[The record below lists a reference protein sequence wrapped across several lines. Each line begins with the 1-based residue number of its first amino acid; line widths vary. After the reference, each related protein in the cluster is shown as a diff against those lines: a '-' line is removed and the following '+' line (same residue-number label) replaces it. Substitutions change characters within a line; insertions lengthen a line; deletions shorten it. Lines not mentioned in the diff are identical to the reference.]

1 MASLEGLG
9 TSNAWKYLGISV
21 ITNEQGKQGVKVT
34 NTEDLKQIHGNL
46 HGGIIATAIDTA
58 MAVAVNE
65 SIGPNQYA
73 VTVELKVNYLL
84 PVVDSD
90 IYAYAHLVKAGKRLF
105 MGSID
110 VFDED
115 DNLVAIGSSTFSII
129 TRQKE
134 KVNEE

>member
-1 MASLEGLG
+1 MASLEALE
-9 TSNAWKYLGISV
+9 TSNIWKHLGIDI
-21 ITNEQGKQGVKVT
+21 ITNEQGKRGVKVI
-34 NTEDLKQIHGNL
+34 NRDDLRQVHGSL

-65 SIGPNQYA
+65 AIGPDQYA

-90 IYAYAHLVKAGKRLF
+90 IYAYANLVKAGKRLF
-105 MGSID
+105 MGTID
-110 VFDED
+110 VLDEE

-129 TRQKE
+129 TRRKD
-134 KVNEE
+134 